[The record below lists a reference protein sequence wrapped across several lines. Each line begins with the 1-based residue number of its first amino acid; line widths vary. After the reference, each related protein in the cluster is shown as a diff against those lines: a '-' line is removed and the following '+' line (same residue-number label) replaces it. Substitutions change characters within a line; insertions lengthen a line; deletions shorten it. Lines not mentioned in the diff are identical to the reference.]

1 MASSPLYHHIYTDS
15 CSPRLLRWPSTLF
28 TLTWRGYQ
36 ADVLAIRAL
45 IDAVVPESAQATPIT
60 MTSQLNASLCFD
72 SFPCTGSQLT
82 QLILRKGSSTRWR
95 SHCSSLE
102 PVGLTLCRSD
112 QRKTEHP
119 FHMHTGCPHGKLR
132 SKSKDVHPRPLMLDR
147 AVRQDMI
154 LFSRLLLTM

>member
-1 MASSPLYHHIYTDS
+1 MASSPLLHIFILTATAPG
-15 CSPRLLRWPSTLF
+15 CCAGNKLLL
-28 TLTWRGYQ
+28 TLTWQDCQ

-45 IDAVVPESAQATPIT
+45 TDAVVPESAQATPMT

-112 QRKTEHP
+112 QRKTDHP

-132 SKSKDVHPRPLMLDR
+132 SKSKECPSK
-147 AVRQDMI
+147 AAYA
-154 LFSRLLLTM
+154 